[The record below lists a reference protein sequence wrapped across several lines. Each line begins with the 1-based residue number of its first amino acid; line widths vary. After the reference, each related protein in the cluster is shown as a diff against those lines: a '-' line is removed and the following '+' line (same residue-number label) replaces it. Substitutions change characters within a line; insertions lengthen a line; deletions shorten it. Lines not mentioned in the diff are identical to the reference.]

1 MRIALVH
8 EWLVSMRGGEKVFL
22 EICRLFP
29 EAEVYALVHIP
40 GNVDADIEAHR
51 IHTSFL
57 QKIPGS
63 ARHYPKLL
71 PLFPTAIE
79 AFDLTAYD
87 LVISSSHC
95 VAKGVITRPDAVHVS
110 YIHSPMRYI
119 WDLHFSYFP
128 KGEGNV
134 LKRALYRGIANY
146 LRMWDVTSNNRV
158 DAMIANSRFVAR
170 RIWKYYRRKSR
181 VVHPPVEVD
190 HFNISPQVENYYLAF
205 SSLVSYKRLDL
216 AIQAFNQL
224 RLPLK
229 IIGGGPERAAL
240 EKIAVPTIEFLEWLP
255 DDEMRRT
262 LARSRAL
269 IFPGVEDFGIIP
281 VEANACGV
289 PVIAFGAGG
298 VLDTVIPLDE
308 RRRENRQPTGLFFT
322 EQSVAAI
329 IQAVERFE
337 KQQACFQNRP
347 AIRQAAFRFHPSVF
361 RRKVTAYV
369 AAAARRGGIDWQPEG
384 KIANRELE
392 ENKFGSA
399 TAACL
404 A

>member
-1 MRIALVH
+1 VRIALVH

-29 EAEVYALVHIP
+29 HAEVYTLVHIP
-40 GNVDADIEAHR
+40 GNVDPDIEAHR

-63 ARHYPKLL
+63 SKHYPKLL
-71 PLFPTAIE
+71 PLFPVAIE
-79 AFDLTAYD
+79 AFDLTPYD
-87 LVISSSHC
+87 LVISSSHS

-128 KGEGNV
+128 KGEGNI
-134 LKRALYRGIANY
+134 LKRALYRGVANY
-146 LRMWDVTSNNRV
+146 LRMWDVASNHRV
-158 DAMIANSRFVAR
+158 DAMIANSQFVAR
-170 RIWKYYRRKSR
+170 RIWKYYRRKSK
-181 VVHPPVEVD
+181 VAHPPVEVD
-190 HFNISPQVENYYLAF
+190 HFSVSPQVDDYYLAF
-205 SSLVSYKRLDL
+205 SSLVPYKRLDL

-224 RLPLK
+224 RLSLK
-229 IIGGGPERAAL
+229 IIGSGPQRATL
-240 EKIAVPTIEFLEWLP
+240 EKIAGPTIEFLEWLP

-262 LARSRAL
+262 LARARAL
-269 IFPGVEDFGIIP
+269 LFPGVEDFGIIP

-308 RRRENRQPTGLFFT
+308 CRRENRQPTGLFFT

-329 IQAVERFE
+329 VQAVERFE

-347 AIRQAAFRFHPSVF
+347 AIRQAAFRFHPAVF
-361 RRKVTAYV
+361 RRKVTTYV
-369 AAAARRGGIDWQPEG
+369 AAAARRRGIDLQQDVVVLDRKLEKINSQMQP
-384 KIANRELE
+384 RLV
-392 ENKFGSA
+392 
-399 TAACL
+399 
-404 A
+404 

>member
-29 EAEVYALVHIP
+29 NADVFTLVHNP
-40 GNVDADIEAHR
+40 GHVEADIEAHR
-51 IHTSFL
+51 IYTSFL

-63 ARHYPKLL
+63 VKYYPKLL
-71 PLFPTAIE
+71 PLFPSAIE
-79 AFDLTAYD
+79 AFDLTPYD

-128 KGEGNV
+128 QREGSV
-134 LKRALYRGIANY
+134 LKRALYRSVATY
-146 LRMWDVTSNNRV
+146 LRMWDVASNHRV
-158 DAMIANSRFVAR
+158 DAMIANSQFVAR
-170 RIWKYYRRKSR
+170 RIWKYYRRKAR
-181 VVHPPVEVD
+181 IAHPPVEVEQ
-190 HFNISPQVENYYLAF
+190 FNISPQVEDYYLAF
-205 SSLVSYKRLDL
+205 SSLVPYKRLDL
-216 AIQAFNQL
+216 AIEAFNRL

-240 EKIAVPTIEFLEWLP
+240 EKKAGPTVEFLKWLP
-255 DDEMRRT
+255 DEAMRQV
-262 LARSRAL
+262 LARARAL
-269 IFPGVEDFGIIP
+269 VFPGVEDFGIIP

-308 RRRENRQPTGLFFT
+308 HSREQQPTGLFFA

-329 IQAVERFE
+329 IAAVERFE
-337 KQQACFQNRP
+337 QQQIYFKNRQ
-347 AIRQAAFRFHPSVF
+347 AIRQAAFRFQPSVF
-361 RRKVTAYV
+361 RRKVATYV
-369 AAAARRGGIDWQPEG
+369 TAAARRRGLDLSPLEWTE
-384 KIANRELE
+384 NREFE
-392 ENKFGSA
+392 KSKFENIA
-399 TAACL
+399 TACVV
-404 A
+404 

>member
-1 MRIALVH
+1 
-8 EWLVSMRGGEKVFL
+8 MRGGEKVFL

-29 EAEVYALVHIP
+29 DAEVYTLVHIP

-63 ARHYPKLL
+63 TKHYPKLL
-71 PLFPTAIE
+71 PLFPLAIE

-119 WDLHFSYFP
+119 WDLHFNYFP

-134 LKRALYRGIANY
+134 LKRALYRGVANY
-146 LRMWDVTSNNRV
+146 LRLWDVASCNRV

-170 RIWKYYRRKSR
+170 RIWKYYRRKSK
-181 VVHPPVEVD
+181 VAHPPVEVD
-190 HFNISPQVENYYLAF
+190 HFSISPQVENYYLAF
-205 SSLVSYKRLDL
+205 SSLVPYKRLDL
-216 AIQAFNQL
+216 AIQAFNAL

-240 EKIAVPTIEFLEWLP
+240 ERIAGPTIEFLEWLP
-255 DDEMRRT
+255 NEEMRRT
-262 LARSRAL
+262 LARARAL

-298 VLDTVIPLDE
+298 VLDTVVALDE
-308 RRRENRQPTGLFFT
+308 RGRENRQPTGLFFT

-329 IQAVERFE
+329 VQAVERFE
-337 KQQACFQNRP
+337 KQQACFQNRL
-347 AIRQAAFRFHPSVF
+347 AIRQAAFRFHPAVF

-369 AAAARRGGIDWQPEG
+369 AAAARRRGLELPSEIRV
-384 KIANRELE
+384 ANPELE
-392 ENKFGSA
+392 KNQFANA

>member
-29 EAEVYALVHIP
+29 DAEVFTLVHNP
-40 GNVDADIEAHR
+40 GQVDADIEAHR

-57 QKIPGS
+57 QNIPGS
-63 ARHYPKLL
+63 VKHYPKFL

-79 AFDLTAYD
+79 TFDLTPYD

-95 VAKGVITRPDAVHVS
+95 VAKGVITRPDAVHVA

-128 KGEGNV
+128 QHEGNV
-134 LKRALYRGIANY
+134 LKRALYRCIANY

-158 DAMIANSRFVAR
+158 DAMIANSQFVAR
-170 RIWKYYRRKSR
+170 RIWKYYRRKSK
-181 VVHPPVEVD
+181 VAHPPVEIEQFSLATQVD
-190 HFNISPQVENYYLAF
+190 NYYLAF
-205 SSLVSYKRLDL
+205 SSLVPYKRLDL
-216 AIQAFNQL
+216 AIQAFNRL
-224 RLPLK
+224 GLPLK
-229 IIGGGPERAAL
+229 IIGGGPERTTL
-240 EKIAVPTIEFLEWLP
+240 QKIAGPTIEFLDWLP
-255 DDEMRRT
+255 DDEMRQT
-262 LARSRAL
+262 LARARAL

-308 RRRENRQPTGLFFT
+308 GSRENRQPTGLFFT
-322 EQSVAAI
+322 EQSVTAI
-329 IQAVERFE
+329 IAAVERFE
-337 KQQACFQNRP
+337 QQQTFFKNRQ

-361 RRKVTAYV
+361 RRKVATYV
-369 AAAARRGGIDWQPEG
+369 AAAARRRGLDLSAAGWME
-384 KIANRELE
+384 NRELE
-392 ENKFGSA
+392 KDKFANVAA
-399 TAACL
+399 TCFV
-404 A
+404 

>member
-29 EAEVYALVHIP
+29 HAEVYTLVHIP
-40 GNVDADIEAHR
+40 GNVDPDIEAHR

-63 ARHYPKLL
+63 SKHYPKLL
-71 PLFPTAIE
+71 PLFPVAIE
-79 AFDLTAYD
+79 AFDLTPYD
-87 LVISSSHC
+87 LVISSSHS

-128 KGEGNV
+128 KGEGNI
-134 LKRALYRGIANY
+134 LKRALYRGVANY
-146 LRMWDVTSNNRV
+146 LRMWDVASNHRV
-158 DAMIANSRFVAR
+158 DAMIANSQFVAR
-170 RIWKYYRRKSR
+170 RIWKYYRRKSK
-181 VVHPPVEVD
+181 VAHPPVEVD
-190 HFNISPQVENYYLAF
+190 HFSVSPQVDDYYLAF
-205 SSLVSYKRLDL
+205 SSLVPYKRLDL

-224 RLPLK
+224 RLSLK
-229 IIGGGPERAAL
+229 IIGSGPQRATL
-240 EKIAVPTIEFLEWLP
+240 EKIAGPTIEFLEWLP

-262 LARSRAL
+262 LARARAL
-269 IFPGVEDFGIIP
+269 LFPGVEDFGIIP

-308 RRRENRQPTGLFFT
+308 CRRENRQPTGLFFT

-329 IQAVERFE
+329 VQAVERFE

-347 AIRQAAFRFHPSVF
+347 AIRQAAFRFHPAVF
-361 RRKVTAYV
+361 RRKVTTYV
-369 AAAARRGGIDWQPEG
+369 AAAARRRGIDLQQDVVVLDRKLEKINSQMQP
-384 KIANRELE
+384 RLV
-392 ENKFGSA
+392 
-399 TAACL
+399 
-404 A
+404 